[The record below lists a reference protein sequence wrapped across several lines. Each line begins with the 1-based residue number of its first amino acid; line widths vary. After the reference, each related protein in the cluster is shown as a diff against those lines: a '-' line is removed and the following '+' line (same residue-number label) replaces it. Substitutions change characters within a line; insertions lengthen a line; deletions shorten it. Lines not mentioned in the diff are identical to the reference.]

1 MTTLWSRRGVL
12 TAACATAA
20 ATLAGC
26 GSSTIASALVPSRI
40 LSFGDGLSDLGQ
52 VGGRRYTVN
61 DGSVNVWVEQLAA
74 RYGQTITAAT
84 TGGLG
89 YAQGNARIVNPV
101 DAAGG
106 SAPSIKAQIDAF
118 LATGSFGPKDLVLIS
133 GGLSDVIA
141 EMQAFLNNTIT
152 SDQLRA
158 NVDQAGRDYGAQII
172 RLVNAGARF
181 ILVTGVYGMGRSPW
195 AVQLGQE
202 VLMDQLS
209 FRGSTGNNQP
219 RSFNEA
225 LLVTIVNQGANV
237 LYVDGASF
245 FNDLTISPS
254 SFGLRDSLTVACSSV
269 DAGAGIGTG
278 AGQVSSA
285 LCSPATIQVGVDYT
299 TTAFADRVYFG
310 PQAHREF
317 GDRAFD
323 LLRLRF

>member
-52 VGGRRYTVN
+52 VSGQRYTVN
-61 DGSVNVWVEQLAA
+61 DGSVNIWVQQLAA
-74 RYGQTITAAT
+74 RYNLTITAAA

-89 YAQGNARIVNPV
+89 YAQGNARVLNPV

-172 RLVNAGARF
+172 RLVNAGAKF
-181 ILVTGVYGMGRSPW
+181 ILVTGVYGMGRSP
-195 AVQLGQE
+195 G
-202 VLMDQLS
+202 
-209 FRGSTGNNQP
+209 
-219 RSFNEA
+219 RSSWGRKF
-225 LLVTIVNQGANV
+225 
-237 LYVDGASF
+237 
-245 FNDLTISPS
+245 
-254 SFGLRDSLTVACSSV
+254 
-269 DAGAGIGTG
+269 
-278 AGQVSSA
+278 
-285 LCSPATIQVGVDYT
+285 
-299 TTAFADRVYFG
+299 
-310 PQAHREF
+310 
-317 GDRAFD
+317 
-323 LLRLRF
+323 

>member
-40 LSFGDGLSDLGQ
+40 LAFGDGQSDLGQ

-74 RYGQTITAAT
+74 RYGQTITAAAV
-84 TGGLG
+84 GGLG

-106 SAPSIKAQIDAF
+106 SAPSLAAQIDAF
-118 LATGSFGPKDLVLIS
+118 LATGTFGPKDLVLIS
-133 GGLSDVIA
+133 GGVSDVVA
-141 EMQAFLNNTIT
+141 EMRAFLDGTLTN
-152 SDQLRA
+152 DQLRA

-172 RLVNAGARF
+172 RLVNAGAKF
-181 ILVTGVYGMGRSPW
+181 IVATGVYGMGRSPW
-195 AVQLGQE
+195 AIELGQE
-202 VLMDQLS
+202 ALMDQLS

-245 FNDLTISPS
+245 FNDLTRSPG
-254 SFGLRDSLTVACSSV
+254 SFGLRDAVTVACNSV

-278 AGQVSSA
+278 AGQVNSA
-285 LCSPATIQVGVDYT
+285 LCTPATIPVGVDYT
-299 TTAFADRVYFG
+299 TTAFADRIYFG
-310 PQAHREF
+310 PQAHRQF
-317 GDRAFD
+317 GVRAFD